1 MFMISRCILV
11 IANIDLKKER
21 KIGMAALSYI
31 LGANLVSASIG
42 IIWCLIIKPGEHF
55 QIPPPTVLAIPASM
69 LGESIDR

>member
-1 MFMISRCILV
+1 MTMITCCILV

-42 IIWCLIIKPGEHF
+42 IIWCLIIKPGEYF
-55 QIPPPTVLAIPASM
+55 QVPPPTVLAYPVSM
-69 LGESIDR
+69 LGKSIDR